1 MSYSCHLTFGP
12 HSFVHSTFGKK
23 GTEFEFT
30 TDMLGMKEKAKELEQ
45 RVKNMSGKVD
55 RNAISKLEKDEKQ
68 EGSAKSMLAQVL
80 KDKEKIEETIKEL
93 DRCKREALEKTWEKV
108 NGYVYPDHR
117 FFTVFDRSDINS
129 DFGAIFAEL
138 LPGNFA
144 KLQPPEG
151 QDLTQGLEVKV
162 RLGNVWKQSL
172 TELSGGQRCVLQN
185 KRDVVKLKRCLQD
198 LSSPCR

>member
-1 MSYSCHLTFGP
+1 M
-12 HSFVHSTFGKK
+12 

-30 TDMLGMKEKAKELEQ
+30 TDMLGVKERAKELEQ

-68 EGSAKSMLAQVL
+68 EASAKSMLAQVL

-93 DRCKREALEKTWEKV
+93 DRCKREALEKTWEVV
-108 NGYVYPDHR
+108 NGCAHLAR
-117 FFTVFDRSDINS
+117 GFHSTVSDMRDADR

-172 TELSGGQRCVLQN
+172 TELSGGQR
-185 KRDVVKLKRCLQD
+185 
-198 LSSPCR
+198 

>member
-1 MSYSCHLTFGP
+1 MSVSYFRHLTLGHAHRKFCA
-12 HSFVHSTFGKK
+12 STFGKK

-30 TDMLGMKEKAKELEQ
+30 TDMLGVKERAKELEQ
-45 RVKNMSGKVD
+45 RVKSMSGRVD

-68 EGSAKSMLAQVL
+68 ETSAKSMLAQVV

-108 NGYVYPDHR
+108 NGYDCR
-117 FFTVFDRSDINS
+117 FDRFWRCSTRLMFCR

-172 TELSGGQRCVLQN
+172 TELSGGQR
-185 KRDVVKLKRCLQD
+185 
-198 LSSPCR
+198 

>member
-1 MSYSCHLTFGP
+1 
-12 HSFVHSTFGKK
+12 
-23 GTEFEFT
+23 
-30 TDMLGMKEKAKELEQ
+30 MLGMKERAKELEQ
-45 RVKNMSGKVD
+45 RVKSMSGKVD

-93 DRCKREALEKTWEKV
+93 DRCKREALEKTWAKV
-108 NGYVYPDHR
+108 NGYVYLVRQPL
-117 FFTVFDRSDINS
+117 TVSDVNS

-172 TELSGGQRCVLQN
+172 TELSGGQRWVHHKDN
-185 KRDVVKLKRCLQD
+185 DTVKPTHCL
-198 LSSPCR
+198 